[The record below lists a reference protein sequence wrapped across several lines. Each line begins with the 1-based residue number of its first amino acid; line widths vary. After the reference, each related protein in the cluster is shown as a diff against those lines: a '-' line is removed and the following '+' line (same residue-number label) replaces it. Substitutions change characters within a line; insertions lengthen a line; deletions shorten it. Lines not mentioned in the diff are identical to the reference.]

1 MSGSSSSSVTPISSP
16 GSVGSTSPKLR
27 INLDS
32 GATVVIDVTHQLDE
46 WCVLRADPAFQ
57 GRIRGFVITLNGR
70 TYALCPP
77 RGFRRVVYDV
87 EAVYDRDHTPE
98 ENVPPTAIRAT
109 YVADVILASMTLY
122 LGDQPVVRFDV
133 KLTGKLRWQAP

>member
-1 MSGSSSSSVTPISSP
+1 MSGSSSSRATLISSP
-16 GSVGSTSPKLR
+16 ESVGSTSPKLR

-32 GATVVIDVTHQLDE
+32 GATVVIDVAHQLDE
-46 WCVLRADPAFQ
+46 WDALKADPTFQ
-57 GRIRGFVITLNGR
+57 GRIRGFVLTLNGR
-70 TYALCPP
+70 TYALCAP

-87 EAVYDRDHTPE
+87 EAVYDRDHAPD

-109 YVADVILASMTLY
+109 YVADVILAAMTLD
-122 LGDQPVVRFDV
+122 LNDQPVVRFDV